1 MSSSSRRAVLTGL
14 GALALAGCGFTP
26 VYAPGGT
33 GRALRGAVRAA
44 DPVTRADFQF
54 VAALEDL
61 LGRPERARF
70 DLDYRIAVTRLDAG
84 RVQGLGATRVILTGR
99 ADYTLAEAGLERARG
114 HVSAE
119 AVYSTT
125 ATQLATQTA
134 AEDAE
139 LRLMRM
145 LADALARR
153 LLADPALA
161 V

>member
-1 MSSSSRRAVLTGL
+1 MSSCDRRALLMAL
-14 GALALAGCGFTP
+14 GALAGCGFAP
-26 VYAPGGT
+26 VHAPGGT
-33 GRALRGAVRAA
+33 GRALRGTVRAA

-61 LGRPERARF
+61 LGRPEGARF
-70 DLDYRIAVTRLDAG
+70 DLVYRLSVQRIEAG
-84 RVQGLGATRVILTGR
+84 RIQGLGATRIILAGH

-114 HVSAE
+114 RVAAE
-119 AVYSTT
+119 AAYSTT

-145 LADALARR
+145 LADGLVSR

-161 V
+161 T